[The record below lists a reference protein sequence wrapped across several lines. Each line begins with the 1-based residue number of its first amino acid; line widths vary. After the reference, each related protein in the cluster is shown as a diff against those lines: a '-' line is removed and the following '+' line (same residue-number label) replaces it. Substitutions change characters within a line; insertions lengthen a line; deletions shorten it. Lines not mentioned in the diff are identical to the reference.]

1 LEVVVA
7 VLATM
12 LAQDQVAQRVLD
24 LIVQPLVVT
33 EPTPTTVTQADLVA
47 QDREAAYGSVAVV
60 GMDMAT
66 AGVPMVRV
74 ACLVIGAVVLVHD
87 IQVENK
93 LDQELQEQEPAQAQP
108 VAAGQEKQPTVV
120 WWWYMHMRK
129 DIKWQ

>member
-33 EPTPTTVTQADLVA
+33 EPTPTTVTPADLAA
-47 QDREAAYGSVAVV
+47 QAREAAYGSVAVV
-60 GMDMAT
+60 DTGMAMAG
-66 AGVPMVRV
+66 AVMVHAV
-74 ACLVIGAVVLVHD
+74 FPVIGAAVLEHD

-93 LDQELQEQEPAQAQP
+93 LDQVRLEQAQ
-108 VAAGQEKQPTVV
+108 VQAQLVTADQVKQPTVV

-129 DIKWQ
+129 EIKWQ